1 MALMERKRNDREDR
15 TRTQMRVYKR
25 RRRGGLFVFGALVL
39 LVLGGLTYAIVG
51 SGAQDDRGAIGQ
63 VEPPQM
69 VEAPNPVSEEP
80 AEKAAAE
87 ERAAEQKAAE
97 ERKAREEAEAARK
110 REEERKAAEESG
122 PLAGVEPPS
131 SEELY
136 LTVPKMGLVGDYV
149 ANDASEGTLVNGAGK
164 IPSTGFPWQEGA
176 NTYIASHV
184 LGYQGTGSYMHFAA
198 LPSMTYG
205 DEFYLTDASGNEYRY
220 VVNEIL
226 TVPITDVW
234 VTHPVPGR
242 TMVSLQTCVNP
253 PAYDLRLVVR
263 GELVSVNKA

>member
-1 MALMERKRNDREDR
+1 M
-15 TRTQMRVYKR
+15 YR
-25 RRRGGLFVFGALVL
+25 RRRTGLYVFGAVML
-39 LVLGGLTYAIVG
+39 LVLGGLTYGVMGLQARGEGDEVG
-51 SGAQDDRGAIGQ
+51 QI
-63 VEPPQM
+63 EPPRV

-80 AEKAAAE
+80 AEKKAAE
-87 ERAAEQKAAE
+87 EKAAE

-110 REEERKAAEESG
+110 KKEEEERKAAEQEDG
-122 PLAGVEPPS
+122 LLAGVEPPS
-131 SEELY
+131 SQELY
-136 LTVPKMGLVGDYV
+136 LTVPKMGLSGDYV
-149 ANDASEGTLVNGAGK
+149 VNDASEGTLMNGAGK

-184 LGYQGTGSYMHFAA
+184 LGYAGTGSYMHFAA

-205 DEFYLTDASGNEYRY
+205 DEFYLTDANGNEYQY

-263 GELVSVNKA
+263 GELASVTKAA